1 MFIVEGSKRKVIAS
15 VLVICF
21 MFSSCFS
28 VLSEVV
34 YAAEENLGKQEKA
47 TSKEVSGDVETNK
60 ILFDQNINKY
70 VPFEANGKKGIILQ
84 TEITTKLSGNEK
96 VEKEELVLNAVEFN
110 NTQIDKVIVNN
121 KNNSNLDWNYNEK
134 DKTVTIKVENNNKE
148 IGEQK
153 FLVTYIYNLKGELEK
168 PLKYTS
174 KVNGSI
180 FMSGKEV
187 KETFNKEFELEKQV
201 GDIITLELETPKTI
215 QIGNQIV
222 NSFSEEN
229 KYKTN
234 YEINLSANISSTE
247 LVENILIKDIAE
259 EFESKEKYAT
269 ESSYYKNIAIEKS
282 NFENILGK
290 DGLIEVYDGYTL
302 IAKIDSNSKEVNG
315 NYILDIENKINKID
329 LKTSKPIQEGLL
341 KIKEQKEISNTEY
354 SADELKSFENLN
366 INYSGNVIFEG
377 NILNE
382 VSKVQNKITLTKP
395 ETSAELKLSKNTLST
410 ISENKEIFTIVLNN
424 SKVSEDLYK
433 NPSFEIEMPEYIK
446 EITIENVSLAN
457 SEDAFEVKNAQVL
470 KNEEG
475 KLLLKVDL
483 FGDQVKYNTN
493 NLTNGTNIVINSK
506 IILDNY
512 TPSKED
518 KIVFKVKNEKA
529 TSYKNEGKQEV
540 NIKLEAPIGVI
551 SVNKLA
557 NYNNVGSSI
566 ESVEQGK
573 ATDKIEI
580 FADAKVATAEILV
593 MNNNTNSIKNVKI
606 LGRIPFKGNKD
617 IESGKDLGTT
627 VNTKLV
633 SKLTNKNNI
642 EATIY
647 YSNNTEASQ
656 DIQKADN
663 NWTLN
668 PEDFGQVKSYL
679 IVLNNYEMKP
689 GEKISF
695 SYNYEIPENL
705 EHNNNI
711 FGTFETIFEDVKADA
726 KTVEISTPDLVGL
739 TTGTGPQIRTEVKT
753 NISDYVKEF
762 EKVKYVIKIENTG
775 TEVIKNAVVKTA
787 IPDRTTLVTHSTT
800 TSGEVSKGWT
810 QRNERELIT
819 KIDLIKPGET
829 KKVEFFVQ
837 VNKLPSIEEMYAN
850 TKGFSKNEDGTYSLI
865 ETIKDENGNVKEVA
879 KNISELPEYKIYSNS
894 SITADDLSKEIKIED
909 KGLVVKP
916 SILVAEET
924 ITTEQDIAKVNET
937 ISSKIK
943 IKNNSKETMNNITVT
958 KILPE
963 GLNYADSYVTG
974 YEEDGLTLKKIKNT
988 SYNQES
994 RTISWTIEELNP
1006 GRTAIVNA
1014 DLIVSSLSKD
1024 VYKTTISTVSCIRV
1038 NNEEYQAGQVDIEVG
1053 RPALTIEQKT
1063 LEANQYVK
1071 VGDEIQY
1078 IINVKNIG
1086 AIRAEKIQLIDFLP
1100 NEVQIKSLNYVVD
1113 GNEVSKVVSQ
1123 NSDATVYT
1131 SILPEDNL
1139 EVRIGASIKPIE
1151 GKQKTI
1157 ENKAEVKAQ
1166 NVEKIEADPATN
1178 VIENTELGASIK
1190 DTNSYKNNNSQ
1201 ETEPETS
1208 KKPTTIKVNNEENE
1222 NVKTKYEIKG
1232 IAWIDS
1238 DKNGSR
1244 DQGEKLLSGLQVKLV
1259 KSESEEEIGK
1269 ATTNTNG
1276 EYTFEEV
1283 ENGSYNIIFYY
1294 DASKYGLTDYK
1305 KNGVSD
1311 NKNSD
1316 AIAAKENNVS
1326 IATTETIKVNN
1337 GSISNIDI
1345 GLTNADSFDLNLT
1358 KTVTK
1363 ITIQN
1368 EAGVKTYT
1376 FNKESLA
1383 KVDIPTK
1390 EMVGAKVLVEYNIN
1404 VKNEGEIEG
1413 YAKQIVDYLPDEM
1426 EFDTDLNSNWYKGND
1441 GKLYSTELANTAIG
1455 KGESKDIKLVLA
1467 ISMNGENNGII
1478 TNTAEIAED
1487 FNKQGIKDVDSTPGN
1502 KDLKEDDLSTAEVA
1516 IGVKTGET
1524 LIYFS
1529 LIIAIIL
1536 TGIAAVL
1543 VINKNKSKLQLKKRG
1558 V

>member
-15 VLVICF
+15 ILVICF

-28 VLSEVV
+28 VLSEVA
-34 YAAEENLGKQEKA
+34 YAAEKTLGKQEKA
-47 TSKEVSGDVETNK
+47 VSENVSGDVEKNK
-60 ILFDQNINKY
+60 ISFEQDINKY
-70 VPFEANGKKGIILQ
+70 VPFESNGKKGIILQ
-84 TEITTKLSGNEK
+84 TKITTKLSGKEK
-96 VEKEELVLNAVEFN
+96 VEKEELILNSVEFK
-110 NTQIDKVIVNN
+110 NTQIEKVIVN
-121 KNNSNLDWNYNEK
+121 SESDSYFDWNYNEK
-134 DKTVTIKVENNNKE
+134 DKTVTIKIENNNKE
-148 IGEQK
+148 IGDQK

-168 PLKYTS
+168 PLKYNS
-174 KVNGSI
+174 KVDGSI
-180 FMSGKEV
+180 FMSEKEV
-187 KETFNKEFELEKQV
+187 KETYNKEFELEEKI
-201 GDIITLELETPKTI
+201 GDLITLEVETPETI
-215 QIGNQIV
+215 QIGNQIA
-222 NSFSEEN
+222 NSYNKEN
-229 KYKTN
+229 EYKTD
-234 YEINLSANISSTE
+234 YEIYLNANISATD
-247 LVENILIKDIAE
+247 LVQNILIKDISE
-259 EFESKEKYAT
+259 EFESNEKYLT
-269 ESSYYKNIAIEKS
+269 ESSYYKKIEIEKT
-282 NFENILGK
+282 NFESILGK
-290 DGLIEVYDGYTL
+290 DGFIEVYDGYTL
-302 IAKIDSNSKEVNG
+302 IAKIDSNLEEVNG
-315 NYILDIENKINKID
+315 KYIINIEDKINKID

-354 SADELKSFENLN
+354 LADQLKSFKSLN
-366 INYSGNVIFEG
+366 TNYSGNIIFEG
-377 NILNE
+377 NVLNE
-382 VSKVQNKITLTKP
+382 VSKVQNKITLSKP

-410 ISENKEIFTIVLNN
+410 ISENKETFTIVLNN
-424 SKVSEDLYK
+424 SKISEDLYK

-446 EITIENVSLAN
+446 ELTIDNISLAN
-457 SEDAFEVKNAQVL
+457 AEDAFVVKNAQVL
-470 KNEEG
+470 KNNEG
-475 KLLLKVDL
+475 RLLLKIEL
-483 FGDQVKYNTN
+483 AGDQVKYNSN
-493 NLTNGTNIVINSK
+493 NITSGTNITINSK
-506 IILDNY
+506 LILDNY
-512 TPSKED
+512 TPSKEE

-529 TSYKNEGKQEV
+529 TSYKNEGRQEV
-540 NIKLEAPIGVI
+540 KIKLEAPTGVI

-566 ESVEQGK
+566 ESVKQGK
-573 ATDKIEI
+573 STDKIEI
-580 FADAKVATAEILV
+580 FADSKVTTSEILV
-593 MNNNTNSIKNVKI
+593 MNNNSNNIKNIKI

-617 IESGKDLGTT
+617 IKSGKDLGTT

-633 SKLTNKNNI
+633 SRITNKNNLDV
-642 EATIY
+642 TIY
-647 YSNNTEASQ
+647 YSNKAEASQ
-656 DIQKADN
+656 EINKEEN
-663 NWTLN
+663 NWTTN
-668 PEDFGQVKSYL
+668 PKDLSEIKSYL
-679 IVLNNYEMKP
+679 IVINNYEMKP
-689 GEKISF
+689 GERVSF

-711 FGTFETIFEDVKADA
+711 FGTFETIFEDDKNVG
-726 KTVEISTPDLVGL
+726 ISTPDIVGL
-739 TTGTGPQIRTEVKT
+739 TTGTGPQIKTEVKT

-762 EKVKYVIKIENTG
+762 EKVKYVINIENTG
-775 TEVIKNAVVKTA
+775 TEVIKNAIVKTS

-810 QRNERELIT
+810 QRSERELIT
-819 KIDLIKPGET
+819 KIDVINPGET

-837 VNKLPSIEEMYAN
+837 INKLPTIEEMYAN
-850 TKGFSKNEDGTYSLI
+850 TKGFCKNEDGSYSLV
-865 ETIKDENGNVKEVA
+865 EKIKDENGNVKEVA
-879 KNISELPEYKIYSNS
+879 KNISELPEFKIFSNS
-894 SITADDLSKEIKIED
+894 IITADDLSKEIKIED

-916 SILVAEET
+916 AILVAEET
-924 ITTEQDIAKVNET
+924 ISTEQDIAKVNET
-937 ISSKIK
+937 IFSKIK

-988 SYNQES
+988 DYNQEL
-994 RTISWTIEELNP
+994 RTISWTIEEIKP

-1014 DLIVSSLSKD
+1014 DLIVNDLNKS
-1024 VYKTTISTVSCIRV
+1024 VYKTKLSTVSTIRV

-1053 RPALTIEQKT
+1053 KPALTIEQKT
-1063 LEANQYVK
+1063 LQTNQYVK

-1086 AIRAEKIQLIDFLP
+1086 TIKAEKIQLTDFLP
-1100 NEVQIKSLNYVVD
+1100 NEVKIKNLNYVAD

-1131 SILPEDNL
+1131 SILPGDEL

-1157 ENKAEVKAQ
+1157 ENRAEVKAQ
-1166 NVEKIEADPATN
+1166 NVEKIEANPATN
-1178 VIENTELGASIK
+1178 IIENTELGASIK
-1190 DTNSYKNNNSQ
+1190 NTDSYKNNNPE
-1201 ETEPETS
+1201 ETKPETS
-1208 KKPTTIKVNNEENE
+1208 KKPTTIEVNNEDNKS
-1222 NVKTKYEIKG
+1222 VKTKYEIKG
-1232 IAWIDS
+1232 IAWVDS

-1259 KSESEEEIGK
+1259 KSNSEEEIGK
-1269 ATTNTNG
+1269 VTTNTDG

-1294 DASKYGLTDYK
+1294 DASKYSLTDYK

-1326 IATTETIKVNN
+1326 IATTETIRVNN

-1345 GLTNADSFDLNLT
+1345 GLTNAETFDLNLT

-1376 FNKESLA
+1376 FNKEALA

-1390 EMVGAKVLVEYNIN
+1390 EMIGAKVLVEYNIN

-1413 YAKQIVDYLPDEM
+1413 YAKQIVDYLPEEM
-1426 EFDTDLNSNWYKGND
+1426 EFATDLNSNWYKGND
-1441 GKLYSTELANTAIG
+1441 GKLYTTELANTAIS
-1455 KGESKDIKLVLA
+1455 KGENKDIKLVLS

-1478 TNTAEIAED
+1478 TNTAEITED
-1487 FNKQGIKDVDSTPGN
+1487 YNKQGIKDVDSTPGN

-1543 VINKNKSKLQLKKRG
+1543 VINKNKTKLQLKKRG